1 MAVVLDAETH
11 WRVKGLLRQLRE
23 MRSQCEA
30 SEKTLTGRRIN
41 RARWLRSKRIPL
53 VSGGAFDDAVRVADD
68 ALHLLAYEMLPWLED
83 VVLEMDRV
91 CAGSVTQSSQGG
103 TDGL

>member
-1 MAVVLDAETH
+1 MAVVLNRETQ
-11 WRVKGLLRQLRE
+11 WRVKGLLGQLRV

-53 VSGGAFDDAVRVADD
+53 VSGGAFDDAVRTADN

-83 VVLEMDRV
+83 VVREMDRV
-91 CAGSVTQSSQGG
+91 CAGGAAESTREGA
-103 TDGL
+103 DGV